1 MNEVGVAIVD
11 DHPVTREGI
20 SALVETLPGYS
31 VVASVDDPTQL
42 RPDMG
47 IDVVVLDLYLA
58 DGRPSTPAVAEIAGW
73 ARVLVMSAS
82 RAPADVLAVIQQGA
96 SGYVTKDTG
105 RAAMLAVLSTVAAGG
120 FSLSPQL
127 ADVLTAALARAPAV
141 SQDVADLLSPRE
153 REALDLIASGFT
165 HAQAARRMNV
175 TKATVDT
182 YVERIRVKLQAG
194 NKAELTAIALRH
206 RSAQGGVG

>member
-1 MNEVGVAIVD
+1 VNTVRVAVVD

-20 SALVETLPGYS
+20 AALAGAIPGFE
-31 VVASVDDPTQL
+31 VVASVDDPAAL
-42 RPDMG
+42 PRDG
-47 IDVVVLDLYLA
+47 SVDLVVLDLYLA
-58 DGRPSTPAVAEIAGW
+58 DGKTSEHAVAEIATW

-82 RAPADVLAVIQQGA
+82 RAPADVLAVVRAGA

-105 RAAMLAVLSTVAAGG
+105 EDALLAVLRTVAVGG

-127 ADVLTAALARAPAV
+127 ADVLSAALARVPAPPDDPSGV
-141 SQDVADLLSPRE
+141 LSPRE
-153 REALDLIASGFT
+153 REALDLIAAGFT

-194 NKAELTAIALRH
+194 NKAELTRIALASP
-206 RSAQGGVG
+206 SALGRAG